1 MKKIINILIV
11 VFALVQFVAAQTVK
25 KSASKSDVYIDE
37 EFYYTVEISGVSDL
51 SDLIAFVDRIDP
63 NLDFIRV
70 EYNPSILMLKN
81 WGFCAGITD
90 TYNLSTRRLEILF
103 DTCSGSAL
111 GFDTFSFRIYVKPNT
126 GACNVNTIDNAGQL
140 VLSDARVVSN
150 TATVNILKNSPLTIQ
165 KTFRNLQNNV
175 LTYDVRLSSATGNFD
190 FLDYT
195 NSTPRFFDEFSIPN
209 CISLT
214 GNPSDIEVVYIG
226 DENQLTSTI
235 NASPAITFVPN
246 AVTMDWTLSSA
257 PINKTSLLY
266 QVKIKIANCTCIGQA
281 NTFFSLQNTA
291 YFEAEDLCGNKL
303 FEKEQS
309 IIDYVSCKTDP
320 QTGGGTPNIP
330 ATVKDSICFTKSLKM
345 DGNDLNLSM
354 KGCTGVYTI
363 NINNCTPRLNYNKL
377 KLTDVLP
384 TNDINIGN
392 VRVTGNATHSLVN
405 GTLTLNNTQ
414 PIGPNEN
421 VTVEIPFEVS
431 TNTPNLPIDNCA
443 SLTVDGDDG
452 LNNQFTLNRND
463 CAETLMTVPNK
474 VTVNTTK
481 TICSPAGS
489 QCGPFEIYDNLPGD
503 TVEYSLHFYNYGTA
517 EGKSI
522 SLEDILPEHITIDN
536 INTDVK
542 VYKTKK
548 GSISVCDTSDYKDYT
563 NSVSKRYN
571 ATTRKLGIDFGSKN
585 RLNEFTCDGVVQYL
599 VKVKAK
605 ISPSAPAKSYDNV
618 FVLNYRDDSSN
629 SVSQISNKVTT
640 TVNRDNLVIGNKS
653 HYVAP
658 KDCVN
663 NKQTVKYKILLAN
676 MGALPVKVDISDALT
691 VPNGISVSSFGNFR
705 ECLSTGYSTGLC
717 NATTPFTPTSTT
729 NSSFTYN
736 DVTLQPC
743 EARVITYDVVYNFS
757 SIDNNAALPVCND
770 AKVKI
775 TIEDN
780 SAVTP
785 VLMTQPSFIKQYLAA
800 GSREEQLEIIEVS
813 KAVTANPEV
822 VNNTEPQKKKSYQAQ
837 KNIDFG
843 TKTLSAPCVV
853 ISDCLPATE
862 YGCFTDTKES
872 FNFSIDSMDRNGNI
886 KTTLN
891 NTSGQNVT
899 KITYVLTDIK
909 PVKTCEPET
918 FYWNNK
924 PYSFGCL
931 GACPRTLTGRFYST
945 SPQPAPGSFLVSQ
958 PPISGPYGQTNK
970 VEYSSLPTAVTQDIR
985 NFKFPIDV
993 NCNGAFE
1000 FTMTAIVNFEN
1011 CSVCYVSDVYKYNAS
1026 YLPVFTPIGTSIP
1039 KIKL

>member
-1 MKKIINILIV
+1 MKKLINILII
-11 VFALVQFVAAQTVK
+11 VFALVQVTSAQTVTK
-25 KSASKSDVYIDE
+25 TASKSDVYIGE

-51 SDLIAFVDRIDP
+51 SRLISFDDRLDP

-70 EYNPSILMLKN
+70 EYNPPIIMLRN

-90 TYNLSTRRLEILF
+90 TYNISTRELEVLF
-103 DTCSGSAL
+103 DQCSGSAL
-111 GFDTFSFRIYVKPNT
+111 GFDTFSFRIYVKPNA

-140 VLSDARVVSN
+140 VLPDARVKSN
-150 TATVNILKNSPLTIQ
+150 TSTVNILKNSPLTIQ

-175 LTYDVRLSSATGNFD
+175 LTYDIRLTAASGNFD

-214 GNPSDIEVVYIG
+214 GNPSDIEVVYIE
-226 DENQLTSTI
+226 DESKLNLKT
-235 NASPAITFVPN
+235 NASPTVSFVPN
-246 AVTMDWTLSSA
+246 TVIMDWALSSS
-257 PINKTSLLY
+257 PIDKTSLWY
-266 QVKIKIANCTCIGQA
+266 QVKIKIANCTCVGQP
-281 NTFFSLQNTA
+281 NTFFSLVNTA
-291 YFEAEDLCGNKL
+291 YFEAEDLCGNKIS
-303 FEKEQS
+303 EKEQS
-309 IIDYVSCKTDP
+309 AIDYVSCATDP
-320 QTGGGTPNIP
+320 NTGGGTPNIP
-330 ATVKDSICFTKSLKM
+330 ATVTDSICFTKTLKM
-345 DGNDLNLSM
+345 DNNDLNLTM

-363 NINNCTPRLNYNKL
+363 NINNCTPRLSYNKL
-377 KLTDVLP
+377 RLTDVLP
-384 TNDINIGN
+384 INDINIGN
-392 VRVTGNATHSLVN
+392 VRVIGNATHNMVN

-414 PIGPNEN
+414 PIGPNES
-421 VTVEIPFEVS
+421 VVVEIPFEVS
-431 TNTPNLPIDNCA
+431 ANTPNLPIDNCA

-463 CAETLMTVPNK
+463 CANTLMTVPNK

-481 TICSPAGS
+481 TICSSAGS
-489 QCGPFEIYDNLPGD
+489 QCGPFSIKENLPGD

-517 EGKSI
+517 EGNSI
-522 SLEDILPEHITIDN
+522 SLEDVLPEHITIDN

-542 VYKTKK
+542 VYKNRLGRIET
-548 GSISVCDTSDYKDYT
+548 CDTSKYKDYT
-563 NSVSKRYN
+563 STVSKRYN
-571 ATTRKLGIDFGSKN
+571 SATMKLSIEFGNKN

-605 ISPSAPAKSYDNV
+605 ISASAPAKPYDNA
-618 FVLNYRDDSSN
+618 FVLNFKDESNN
-629 SVSQISNKVTT
+629 SVSQLSNMVTT
-640 TVNRDNLVIGNKS
+640 TVNRDNLVLGNKS
-653 HYVAP
+653 HQVAP

-663 NKQTVKYKILLAN
+663 NTQKVRYKILIAN
-676 MGALPVKVDISDALT
+676 MGALPVKADISDALT

-705 ECLSTGYSTGLC
+705 ECTSTGYSTSLC
-717 NATTPFTPTSTT
+717 IAANPFTPTSTT
-729 NSSFTYN
+729 NTGFTYN

-785 VLMTQPSFIKQYLAA
+785 VLMTQPSFIQQYLAA

-813 KAVTANPEV
+813 KAVTANPEI
-822 VNNTEPQKKKSYQAQ
+822 VNNKSPQKMQSYKAQ

-862 YGCFTDTKES
+862 SGCFTDTKGS
-872 FNFSIDSMDRNGNI
+872 FNFSIDSMDRSGNI
-886 KTTLN
+886 KTTH
-891 NTSGQNVT
+891 TSGQNVT
-899 KITYVLTDIK
+899 KITYILTDIK
-909 PVKTCEPET
+909 PVKTCESET

-924 PYSFGCL
+924 PYIFGCL
-931 GACPRTLTGRFYST
+931 GACPRTLIGRFYST
-945 SPQPAPGSFLVSQ
+945 SPEPTPGSFLVSQ
-958 PPISGPYGQTNK
+958 PPIGGPYGQTNK

-1000 FTMTAIVNFEN
+1000 FTMTAIVNFED
-1011 CSVCYVSDVYKYNAS
+1011 CSVCYVIDVFKYNAS
-1026 YLPVFTPIGTSIP
+1026 YLPVFTPIGTRIP
-1039 KIKL
+1039 AFKL